1 MSTATALS
9 ALLIDT
15 SGSMAYPVGPR
26 QRIDIAA
33 DVLRMILAKTPHARV
48 VIFNSYPI
56 ELVGLEPTARSLKLP
71 QAGGGTAVHL
81 ALDLVA
87 AMTPKPDKVVVV
99 SDGEPD
105 DDQAP
110 LRSACALAPCEI
122 NAFHIGPNNDTAA
135 VSFMQELARAGG
147 VPGTSGARSL
157 EDAAALAA
165 EITLLL
171 GGPAR

>member
-1 MSTATALS
+1 
-9 ALLIDT
+9 
-15 SGSMAYPVGPR
+15 MAYPVGPR

-33 DVLRMILAKTPHARV
+33 DVLRMTLNKTPTARV
-48 VIFNSYPI
+48 VIFNSFPV
-56 ELVGLEPTARSLKLP
+56 ELVGLEPSARSLKLP
-71 QAGGGTAVHL
+71 DAGGGTALHL

-87 AMTPKPDKVVVV
+87 AMTPKPTKLVVV

-105 DDQAP
+105 DDQAA
-110 LRSACALAPCEI
+110 LSSARALAPCEI
-122 NAFHIGPNNDTAA
+122 SAFHIGPDNDTVA
-135 VSFMQELARAGG
+135 VGFMHELAKAGG

-157 EDAAALAA
+157 EDAAALAD